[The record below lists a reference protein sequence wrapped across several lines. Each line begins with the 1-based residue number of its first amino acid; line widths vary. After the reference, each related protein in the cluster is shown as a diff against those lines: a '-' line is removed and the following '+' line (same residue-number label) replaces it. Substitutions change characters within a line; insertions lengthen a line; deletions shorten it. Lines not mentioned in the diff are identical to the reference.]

1 MENIP
6 SFTTRSWLVTSEE
19 ADYKIRRAMEL
30 AHQGDYHRAIE
41 QIEKAIETDPH
52 CALAW
57 HEKGNCLD
65 ELGRCEEALSSY
77 DTAINL
83 DPHHAEAW
91 FNKGLTL
98 KKMGLE
104 KEAYVCM
111 NRGVDITLGR

>member
-1 MENIP
+1 MENI
-6 SFTTRSWLVTSEE
+6 SAFTTKSWLVESKE
-19 ADYKIRRAMEL
+19 ADNNIRRVIEL
-30 AHQGDYHRAIE
+30 AQQGGYPRALD

-52 CALAW
+52 CAPAW

-65 ELGRCEEALSSY
+65 EPGRCEEALSSY

-111 NRGVDITLGR
+111 NRGVDLTPGR

>member
-1 MENIP
+1 MENISP
-6 SFTTRSWLVTSEE
+6 FTTKSWLVSSRET
-19 ADYKIRRAMEL
+19 DYSIRMAMEL
-30 AHQGDYHRAIE
+30 AHQGDYHGALE
-41 QIEKAIETDPH
+41 QIEKAIATDPH

-65 ELGRCEEALSSY
+65 ELGRCEEALSCY
-77 DTAINL
+77 DTAIDL

-104 KEAYVCM
+104 KEACDCM